1 MIDFNFTINDMGEY
15 LPILRRGLVN
25 PKNCH
30 DMKEIIKIIE
40 HELFHEILQTEFDTT
55 EKQDHFFLDKLGF
68 IDDWID

>member
-1 MIDFNFTINDMGEY
+1 M
-15 LPILRRGLVN
+15 VN

-40 HELFHEILQTEFDTT
+40 HELFHEILQTEFATT